1 MRTVL
6 CFLGLCAL
14 VACGGKDP
22 AGQGSTQTVPQLLPP
37 NAGSVPSGSNPSSP
51 SGDDSSGDDAG
62 GSAPAP
68 VVDAGPPPVNDPV
81 VPGTPVDN
89 PSDAFSGAG
98 SYTSNPPTIRANDQ
112 HAGGVQVTGK
122 PCLTCHDGTTCV
134 KFDFAGT
141 VWQYPALTNGAPDVQ
156 VRIIDNN
163 DIAYSVYS
171 DVDGNFWHRADTDL
185 ALPAFSGVRTSDWK
199 AIGMLNGVSCN
210 SCHYAG
216 NTDSDAPPGP
226 QLYVQQ

>member
-6 CFLGLCAL
+6 CFLGLSVL

-22 AGQGSTQTVPQLLPP
+22 AGQGSTQSVPQLLPP
-37 NAGSVPSGSNPSSP
+37 NSGNPPTSQP
-51 SGDDSSGDDAG
+51 SGDDSSGDDA
-62 GSAPAP
+62 SAPSNPNQPPP
-68 VVDAGPPPVNDPV
+68 VVDAGPPPVNDPI
-81 VPGTPVDN
+81 VPGTPVNN

-98 SYTSNPPTIRANDQ
+98 SYASDPPTIRANDQ
-112 HAGGVQVTGK
+112 HATGGPVTGK

-141 VWQYPALTNGAPDVQ
+141 IYQYPALTTGAPDVQ
-156 VRIIDNN
+156 IRIIDNN
-163 DIAYSVYS
+163 DIAYSVHS

-210 SCHYAG
+210 TCHYDG
-216 NTDSDAPPGP
+216 NTGANAPPGP
-226 QLYVQQ
+226 RLYVQQ